1 MERDDTFLDDKHV
14 SLPPNWSIE
23 SMQSQQ
29 KFKQVFFF
37 FRIDKMILKYI
48 QRSRVV
54 NILKK
59 IFYWCIIAL
68 QCWVTF
74 CCIGE

>member
-29 KFKQVFFF
+29 KFKQVLFFF
-37 FRIDKMILKYI
+37 FGIDKMILKYI
-48 QRSRVV
+48 QRSSSQYP
-54 NILKK
+54 KK
-59 IFYWCIIAL
+59 IFLLVYYCFTVL
-68 QCWVTF
+68 GYF
-74 CCIGE
+74 LLYR

>member
-29 KFKQVFFF
+29 KFKQVLFFF
-37 FRIDKMILKYI
+37 FWNWQNDSKVYTEI
-48 QRSRVV
+48 
-54 NILKK
+54 
-59 IFYWCIIAL
+59 
-68 QCWVTF
+68 
-74 CCIGE
+74 E